1 MGELNN
7 KYPFLDTGKYL
18 KLENIFST
26 TPPGW
31 GKLIRKMCDSI
42 LKIVNKDKLTDFKIT
57 GFYYGTGGLIVNCV
71 NGNDDISDILD
82 YYNDKTSKTCVKC
95 GKTADRWY
103 NHIASPLCSDCYKD
117 LDDRYLYFDI

>member
-1 MGELNN
+1 MEELNN

-42 LKIVNKDKLTDFKIT
+42 LKIVNKDGLDDFKIT
-57 GFYYGTGGLIVNCV
+57 GFSCRTGSLIIDYT
-71 NGNDDISDILD
+71 NGNEAISDIID
-82 YYNDKTSKTCVKC
+82 TYNDKTAHTCVKC
-95 GKTADRWY
+95 GKSADRWY
-103 NHIASPLCSDCYKD
+103 SHISSPLCAECYGK
-117 LDDRYLYFDI
+117 LNSMYMYMEI